1 MRFQGDKAV
10 TRPAGNPGS
19 NAKKLHRQV
28 RGFDGTL
35 GTSTVSPDHINR
47 SSIVVVWNRD
57 CSYPYLV
64 ETALCWY
71 IKCDAV
77 HAQTHAHTSASKTAW
92 GENRLGNVL
101 MRVLQYRRDCW
112 LQRQHDKSKYSHEE

>member
-35 GTSTVSPDHINR
+35 GTSNVSPDHISR

-64 ETALCWY
+64 ETALGTSSVMLY
-71 IKCDAV
+71 THKHTHTHKCLKNSV
-77 HAQTHAHTSASKTAW
+77 GREPSRKRAHEGTSVPT
-92 GENRLGNVL
+92 RLLVT
-101 MRVLQYRRDCW
+101 
-112 LQRQHDKSKYSHEE
+112 EAT